1 MASGCEQVL
10 RELRRYGL
18 LLQQDKTLPS
28 VVGII
33 TGESLS
39 GSWWSHPR
47 GQEIF
52 ACLSRLEDRDD
63 VLVTRL
69 IGRKVTFV
77 HESLR
82 PALFA
87 VGTSREDW
95 QTRGLSHPARSLLRK
110 IEEGGAAQA
119 TGAAARELQER
130 LLVAAEEIHTDAG
143 KHAVALRPWRTAI
156 GRVRKLGVA
165 DAKDQLEKALVTLGG
180 APAMLPWKRK
190 R

>member
-1 MASGCEQVL
+1 M
-10 RELRRYGL
+10 
-18 LLQQDKTLPS
+18 PS

-52 ACLSRLEDRDD
+52 GCLSSLEDRDD

-69 IGRKVTFV
+69 VARKVTFV
-77 HESLR
+77 HKALW
-82 PALFA
+82 PALSA
-87 VGTSREDW
+87 VATSREDW
-95 QTRGLSHPARSLLRK
+95 QMRGLSQPARSLLRK
-110 IEEGGAAQA
+110 IEKAGAAEA

-130 LLVAAEEIHTDAG
+130 LLVAAEEIHTDEG
-143 KHAVALRPWRTAI
+143 KHAVALRPWKIAI
-156 GRVRKLGVA
+156 GRVRKLEVPE
-165 DAKDQLEKALVTLGG
+165 AKDQLERAIVTLGG
-180 APAMLPWKRK
+180 APAMLPWNRK